1 MGILIHKI
9 HNLDIIMLY
18 LLLRHVRQNSP
29 IIVVYAPALLWGKL
43 GCTRREAYDE
53 SD

>member
-1 MGILIHKI
+1 MVILIDI
-9 HNLDIIMLY
+9 GNLDIIMLY